1 MDLIVFSKSEL
12 PVAIAVLNAVAVD
25 PHHLS
30 TAETTFLETLVT
42 LHGASL
48 EMADRRTQQLEPVAH
63 SLTSPHSRRRL
74 VQLAIAFAMLS
85 GTITDGQMERLEGLA
100 RSPRHPCFTVCA
112 TDYRGLAIC

>member
-42 LHGASL
+42 LHRASL
-48 EMADRRTQQLEPVAH
+48 QMADQRTQQLEPVAH
-63 SLTSPHSRRRL
+63 SLTSSHSRRRL